1 MTMSENP
8 PKQDNQAAPEEKTET
23 VPKVEGAK
31 PSPESV
37 EPKPE
42 SVEPKPESVEPKP
55 ESVEPKPES
64 EENVPQEA
72 TEADVVEVEK
82 PDESAPEKT
91 VVESIEVE
99 EIKPVKKAPYVPPSR
114 TRTPRIRSMR
124 DLVIGKVV
132 VNITVGASGEPLDRA
147 MTILENLTEQKPVQR
162 RAKQTIR
169 TWGVRKNEPIACMVT
184 LRREKAEAL
193 LKKTFPAVGN
203 RVNLRSFDMH
213 GNFAFGIREHIDIP
227 GQRYDPNLGII
238 GMDIMATVERP
249 GYRVSRKRRAKGK
262 VSQSHRV
269 TREESIEFIKRS
281 FGVEVGLPDE

>member
-1 MTMSENP
+1 MTMTENP
-8 PKQDNQAAPEEKTET
+8 PEKDNQTAPDDKAET
-23 VPKVEGAK
+23 APKVEADK

-42 SVEPKPESVEPKP
+42 S
-55 ESVEPKPES
+55 
-64 EENVPQEA
+64 EEKAPQEP
-72 TEADVVEVEK
+72 TETEVVEVEK
-82 PDESAPEKT
+82 PAESALEEPIAEIT
-91 VVESIEVE
+91 EAE
-99 EIKPVKKAPYVPPSR
+99 EIEPVKKAPYVPPSR

-132 VNITVGASGEPLDRA
+132 VNITVGTSGEPLDRA
-147 MTILENLTEQKPVQR
+147 MTILENLTDQKPVMR

-169 TWGVRKNEPIACMVT
+169 TWGIRKGEPIACMVT

-193 LKKTFPAVGN
+193 LKKTFPAVSN
-203 RVNLRSFDMH
+203 RINPRSFDKQ

-227 GQRYDPNLGII
+227 GQRYDPNLGIV

-249 GYRVSRKRRAKGK
+249 GYRVTRKRRAKSRM
-262 VSQSHRV
+262 SQSHRV

-281 FGVEVGLPDE
+281 FGVEVGFPDE

>member
-1 MTMSENP
+1 MTENP
-8 PKQDNQAAPEEKTET
+8 PEKDNQTAPDDKAET
-23 VPKVEGAK
+23 APKVEADK

-55 ESVEPKPES
+55 ES
-64 EENVPQEA
+64 EEKAPQEP
-72 TEADVVEVEK
+72 TETEVVEVEK
-82 PDESAPEKT
+82 PAESALEEPIAEIT
-91 VVESIEVE
+91 EAE
-99 EIKPVKKAPYVPPSR
+99 EIEPVKKAPYVPPSR

-132 VNITVGASGEPLDRA
+132 VNITVGTSGEPLDRA
-147 MTILENLTEQKPVQR
+147 MTILENLTDQKPVMR

-169 TWGVRKNEPIACMVT
+169 TWGIRKGEPIACMVT

-193 LKKTFPAVGN
+193 LKKTFPAVSN
-203 RVNLRSFDMH
+203 RINPRSFDKQ

-227 GQRYDPNLGII
+227 GQRYDPNLGIV

-249 GYRVSRKRRAKGK
+249 GYRVTRKRRAKSRM
-262 VSQSHRV
+262 SQSHRV

-281 FGVEVGLPDE
+281 FGVEVGFPDE